1 MGNLRIWW
9 LIGQSSFSP
18 LNGRKRRVYRV
29 YPIFKQSHIP
39 IFEKPLEF
47 SITPTSLAKA
57 STGLEACQ
65 AQDLITEPWRLVSF
79 FSCQYSKPQRIAM
92 VIHGPCG
99 DSMGY
104 HFRDTRIIAGQ
115 PPMEMGNPG
124 HTATMFFCRLRG
136 KMEPAPTLR
145 PLGFHET
152 FKDSRFFLIVHPCSV
167 AWDSWLY
174 GRLQREV
181 QVFLHLAG
189 ARRRNG
195 SDGQKPIKNRWCTKS
210 TLW

>member
-1 MGNLRIWW
+1 
-9 LIGQSSFSP
+9 
-18 LNGRKRRVYRV
+18 
-29 YPIFKQSHIP
+29 
-39 IFEKPLEF
+39 
-47 SITPTSLAKA
+47 
-57 STGLEACQ
+57 
-65 AQDLITEPWRLVSF
+65 
-79 FSCQYSKPQRIAM
+79 M

-124 HTATMFFCRLRG
+124 PQKVTLQPCFFRLRG

-145 PLGFHET
+145 PLGFDET

-189 ARRRNG
+189 AGPETQWIGWSKTDQQKTQLFFSIWRCLKMGPHGHLNG
-195 SDGQKPIKNRWCTKS
+195 EDHHCPMGLGAPMATLFSDTPISHTNLVNIQYPLFSHKIPLNHHKFPLKS
-210 TLW
+210 H